1 MAWTSRR
8 RVFGRQILDRLTWR
22 AASKQLRE
30 LIGAVSGM
38 GKGSPTNAREV
49 SVATSALKYHEE
61 RLSRPL
67 AQLVAIND
75 SVPNTMMKNTQHLET
90 LAHSLMSL
98 TLKKPILLVSHQATL
113 TGAPRV
119 LADLGR
125 AAARMGAHLVFLFV
139 EGGNELE
146 SYSKIGHVYLLSQF
160 NNNFEDAARSIMS
173 AHDPRVAVFN
183 TITTTRHAETL
194 KSLDPDI
201 MCIGWIHELPTVIN
215 SFFGGRE
222 TVINAHTYCDKLA
235 FGSDYVRKQFAVEYG
250 LDNGSL
256 YVLPYIWKVPMLS
269 SSAKVIGNE
278 EMPTANTIDATN
290 DNNIILLLGCGT
302 AEPRKGLDIFIRV
315 AYQVLENCKEEYKS
329 RIKFAWYG
337 CPPYSDNYVDFCK
350 FDAKRLGIAEFIEFK
365 PVSGE
370 FAEKLAQATAF
381 LLTSREDPYP
391 LVILD
396 SMANGVPFVCF
407 EDAGGGATIAK
418 SGPGIAIPYGDE
430 QLFAENINYL
440 IDNPAKCE
448 QLGRAGKK
456 KVIMDHNK
464 RHVLEIFV
472 SLLNSQ
478 PPSDTYDYSLSPV
491 VNNNHL
497 LGQGDIASDLDNRYR
512 NILVI
517 SFGPPPLKHMQAVE
531 GGGLRCWNLAK
542 GMQEAMPNFDVT
554 LMYPNWYDTDEQP
567 AEYDGVKLA
576 RWKDRQDMLERLP
589 DYEVIAVSY
598 CYGDY
603 SLDIANSMGPTQ
615 ILVLDC
621 YVPIHVEMCARRSP
635 ERLEEAAA
643 YEVERV
649 RWDEVLRKGSFFLC
663 ANSNQIHYYRGIL
676 HQLGRL
682 NPINYDNDPL
692 ILAPFGISRDLPV
705 SAATPIQELGVQP
718 GVKKLLWFG
727 GVYPWFNVKV
737 LFDAVSRL
745 NLVTPCVLIVVGV
758 RNPFNSH
765 PLFVGLAAEIEA
777 MAQSADYA
785 GLVYLVDWVQYHDRA
800 NWYLDS
806 DLTVMISQE
815 GVENNYA
822 WRTRLV
828 DYIWANSPVAT
839 SGQDLL
845 SQEMI
850 KLGIA
855 AKLDMGSS
863 EEMALSLAKAL
874 DALPTLHENLREK
887 GHVLKESLYIDNI
900 GAKIRE
906 VLI

>member
-1 MAWTSRR
+1 MA
-8 RVFGRQILDRLTWR
+8 
-22 AASKQLRE
+22 K
-30 LIGAVSGM
+30 
-38 GKGSPTNAREV
+38 
-49 SVATSALKYHEE
+49 
-61 RLSRPL
+61 
-67 AQLVAIND
+67 LVLIND
-75 SVPNTMMKNTQHLET
+75 SKSNSMSKNRQYLERLGT
-90 LAHSLMSL
+90 SIRSL
-98 TLKKPILLVSHQATL
+98 TLDRPVLLVSHQATL

-125 AAARMGAHLVFLFV
+125 AADQMGATVVFLFV

-146 SYSKIGHVYLLSQF
+146 SYSRIGHVYLLSQF
-160 NNNFEDAARSIMS
+160 NNNFEYAARSIILN
-173 AHDPRVAVFN
+173 HDPRVAVLN
-183 TITTTRHAETL
+183 TITTTRYAETL
-194 KSLDPDI
+194 NSLDPNI
-201 MCIGWIHELPTVIN
+201 RCIGWIHELPTVIN

-222 TVINAHTYCDKLA
+222 TVINAHTYCEKLA
-235 FGSDYVRKQFAVEYG
+235 FGSDYVRQQFAVEYG
-250 LDNGSL
+250 LDSDSL
-256 YVLPYIWKVPMLS
+256 YVLPYIWKVPILSGSAKAVDNEAMSIANIVDS
-269 SSAKVIGNE
+269 SSDK
-278 EMPTANTIDATN
+278 NT
-290 DNNIILLLGCGT
+290 ILLLGCGT

-315 AYQVLENCKEEYKS
+315 AYQVLENCKEEHRS

-350 FDAKRLGIAEFIEFK
+350 FDAKRLGIDEFIEFK
-365 PVSGE
+365 PASDE
-370 FAEKLAQATAF
+370 FAERLAQATAF
-381 LLTSREDPYP
+381 ILTSREDPYP

-407 EDAGGGATIAK
+407 EDAGGSATIAK

-430 QLFAENINYL
+430 QLFAESINYL
-440 IDNPAKCE
+440 IDNPARCE

-456 KVIMDHNK
+456 KVILDHNK
-464 RHVLEIFV
+464 RHVLEILV
-472 SLLNSQ
+472 GLLNSQ
-478 PPSDTYDYSLSPV
+478 LPSDPV
-491 VNNNHL
+491 NPHLLPAVEDNHL
-497 LGQGDIASDLDNRYR
+497 LEQENIASDADNHYR

-517 SFGPPPLKHMQAVE
+517 SFGPPPLKHMLAVE

-554 LMYPNWYDTDEQP
+554 LMYPNWYDADEQP

-576 RWKDRQDMLERLP
+576 RWKDRQDMLQKLP
-589 DYEVIAVSY
+589 DYEVIVVSY

-615 ILVLDC
+615 VLVLDC

-643 YEVERV
+643 YEGERV
-649 RWDEVLRKGSFFLC
+649 RWDEVLCKGSFFLC
-663 ANSNQIHYYRGIL
+663 ANTNQIHYYRGIL
-676 HQLGRL
+676 HQIGRL
-682 NPINYDNDPL
+682 NPINYDDDPL
-692 ILAPFGISRDLPV
+692 ILAPYGISRDLPV
-705 SAATPIQELGVQP
+705 PAATPIQELGIQP

-745 NLVTPCVLIVVGV
+745 NLTTPCVLIVVGV

-785 GLVYLVDWVQYHDRA
+785 GLVHLVDWVQYHDRA

-845 SQEMI
+845 SQKMI
-850 KLGIA
+850 ELGIA
-855 AKLDMGSS
+855 AKLDIGTS
-863 EEMALSLAKAL
+863 EQMALSLANAL
-874 DALPTLHENLREK
+874 DALPAMHEKLSEK
-887 GHVLKESLYIDNI
+887 GPMLKETLYIDNI
-900 GAKIRE
+900 GARICD
-906 VLI
+906 VLV

>member
-1 MAWTSRR
+1 MSKN
-8 RVFGRQILDRLTWR
+8 RQYL
-22 AASKQLRE
+22 
-30 LIGAVSGM
+30 
-38 GKGSPTNAREV
+38 
-49 SVATSALKYHEE
+49 E
-61 RLSRPL
+61 RLGTSIR
-67 AQLVAIND
+67 
-75 SVPNTMMKNTQHLET
+75 
-90 LAHSLMSL
+90 SL
-98 TLKKPILLVSHQATL
+98 TLDRPILLVSHQATL

-125 AAARMGAHLVFLFV
+125 AADQMGATVVFLFV

-146 SYSKIGHVYLLSQF
+146 SYSRIGHVYLLSQF
-160 NNNFEDAARSIMS
+160 NNNFEYAARSIILN
-173 AHDPRVAVFN
+173 HDPRVAVLN
-183 TITTTRHAETL
+183 TITTTRYAETL
-194 KSLDPDI
+194 NSLDPNI
-201 MCIGWIHELPTVIN
+201 RCIGWIHELPTVIN

-222 TVINAHTYCDKLA
+222 TVINAHTYCEKLA
-235 FGSDYVRKQFAVEYG
+235 FGSDYVRQQFAVEYG
-250 LDNGSL
+250 LDSDSL
-256 YVLPYIWKVPMLS
+256 YVLPYIWKVPILS
-269 SSAKVIGNE
+269 SSAKAVDNE
-278 EMPTANTIDATN
+278 AMSIANIVDSSS
-290 DNNIILLLGCGT
+290 DKNIILLLGCGT

-315 AYQVLENCKEEYKS
+315 AYQVLENCKEEHRS

-350 FDAKRLGIAEFIEFK
+350 FDAKRLCIDEFIEFK
-365 PVSGE
+365 PASDE
-370 FAEKLAQATAF
+370 FAERLAQATAF
-381 LLTSREDPYP
+381 ILTSREDPYP

-407 EDAGGGATIAK
+407 EDAGGSATIAK

-430 QLFAENINYL
+430 QLFAESINYL
-440 IDNPAKCE
+440 IDNPARCE

-456 KVIMDHNK
+456 KVILDHNK
-464 RHVLEIFV
+464 RHVLEILV
-472 SLLNSQ
+472 GLLNSQ
-478 PPSDTYDYSLSPV
+478 LPSDPV
-491 VNNNHL
+491 NPHLLPAVEDNHL
-497 LGQGDIASDLDNRYR
+497 LEQENIASDADNHYR

-517 SFGPPPLKHMQAVE
+517 SFGPPPLKHMLAVE

-554 LMYPNWYDTDEQP
+554 LMYPNWYDADEQP

-576 RWKDRQDMLERLP
+576 RWKDRQDMLQMLP
-589 DYEVIAVSY
+589 DYEVIVVSY

-615 ILVLDC
+615 VLVLDC

-643 YEVERV
+643 YEGERV
-649 RWDEVLRKGSFFLC
+649 RWDEVLCKGSFFLC
-663 ANSNQIHYYRGIL
+663 ANTNQIHYYRGIL
-676 HQLGRL
+676 HQIGRL
-682 NPINYDNDPL
+682 NPINYDDDPL
-692 ILAPFGISRDLPV
+692 ILAPYGISRDLPV
-705 SAATPIQELGVQP
+705 PAATPIQELGIQP

-745 NLVTPCVLIVVGV
+745 NLTTPCVLIVVGV

-785 GLVYLVDWVQYHDRA
+785 GLVHLVDWVQYHDRA

-845 SQEMI
+845 SQKMI
-850 KLGIA
+850 ELGIA
-855 AKLDMGSS
+855 AKLDIGTS
-863 EEMALSLAKAL
+863 EQMALSLANAL
-874 DALPTLHENLREK
+874 DALPAMHEKLSEK
-887 GHVLKESLYIDNI
+887 GPMLKETLYIDNI
-900 GAKIRE
+900 GARICD
-906 VLI
+906 VLV

>member
-1 MAWTSRR
+1 MA
-8 RVFGRQILDRLTWR
+8 
-22 AASKQLRE
+22 K
-30 LIGAVSGM
+30 
-38 GKGSPTNAREV
+38 
-49 SVATSALKYHEE
+49 
-61 RLSRPL
+61 
-67 AQLVAIND
+67 LVLIND
-75 SVPNTMMKNTQHLET
+75 SKSNSMSKTRQYLERLGT
-90 LAHSLMSL
+90 SIRSL
-98 TLKKPILLVSHQATL
+98 TLDRPILLVSHQATL

-125 AAARMGAHLVFLFV
+125 AADQMGATVVFLFV

-146 SYSKIGHVYLLSQF
+146 SYSRIGHVYLLSQF
-160 NNNFEDAARSIMS
+160 NNNFEYAARSIILN
-173 AHDPRVAVFN
+173 HDPRVAVLN
-183 TITTTRHAETL
+183 TITTTRYAETL
-194 KSLDPDI
+194 NSLDPDI
-201 MCIGWIHELPTVIN
+201 RCIGWIHELPTVIN

-222 TVINAHTYCDKLA
+222 TVINAHTYCEKLA
-235 FGSDYVRKQFAVEYG
+235 FGSDYVRQQFAVEYG
-250 LDNGSL
+250 LDSDSL

-269 SSAKVIGNE
+269 SSAKAVDNE
-278 EMPTANTIDATN
+278 AMSTANIIDSSSDKNT
-290 DNNIILLLGCGT
+290 ILLLGCGT

-315 AYQVLENCKEEYKS
+315 AYQVLENCKEEHRS

-350 FDAKRLGIAEFIEFK
+350 FDAKRLGIDEFIEFK
-365 PVSGE
+365 PASDE
-370 FAEKLAQATAF
+370 FAERLAQATAF
-381 LLTSREDPYP
+381 ILTSREDPYP

-407 EDAGGGATIAK
+407 EDAGGSATIAK

-456 KVIMDHNK
+456 KVILDHNK

-472 SLLNSQ
+472 GLLNSQ
-478 PPSDTYDYSLSPV
+478 LPSDPVSPHLLPAV
-491 VNNNHL
+491 EDNHL
-497 LGQGDIASDLDNRYR
+497 LEHESITSDADNHYR

-517 SFGPPPLKHMQAVE
+517 SFGPPPLKHMLAVE
-531 GGGLRCWNLAK
+531 GGGLRCWSLAK

-554 LMYPNWYDTDEQP
+554 LMYPNWYDADEQP

-576 RWKDRQDMLERLP
+576 RWKDRQDMLQKLP
-589 DYEVIAVSY
+589 DYEVIVVSY

-615 ILVLDC
+615 VLVLDC

-643 YEVERV
+643 YEGERV
-649 RWDEVLRKGSFFLC
+649 RWDEVLCKGSFFLC
-663 ANSNQIHYYRGIL
+663 ANANQIHYYRGIL
-676 HQLGRL
+676 HQIGRL
-682 NPINYDNDPL
+682 NPINYDDDPL
-692 ILAPFGISRDLPV
+692 ILAPYGISRDLPV
-705 SAATPIQELGVQP
+705 PAATPIQELGIQP

-745 NLVTPCVLIVVGV
+745 NLTTPCVLIVVGV

-785 GLVYLVDWVQYHDRA
+785 GLVHLVDWVQYHDRA

-845 SQEMI
+845 SQKMI
-850 KLGIA
+850 ELGIA
-855 AKLDMGSS
+855 AKLDIGTS
-863 EEMALSLAKAL
+863 EQMALSLANAL
-874 DALPTLHENLREK
+874 DALPAMHEKLSEK
-887 GHVLKESLYIDNI
+887 GPMLKETLYIDNI
-900 GAKIRE
+900 GARICD
-906 VLI
+906 VLV

>member
-1 MAWTSRR
+1 VVTA
-8 RVFGRQILDRLTWR
+8 
-22 AASKQLRE
+22 E
-30 LIGAVSGM
+30 LM
-38 GKGSPTNAREV
+38 
-49 SVATSALKYHEE
+49 YHDE
-61 RLSRPL
+61 RLSRTL
-67 AQLVAIND
+67 AKPVPIND
-75 SVPNTMMKNTQHLET
+75 SESNSMSKKRQYLEKLGT
-90 LAHSLMSL
+90 SIRSL
-98 TLKKPILLVSHQATL
+98 TLDKPILLVSHQATL

-125 AAARMGAHLVFLFV
+125 AAAQMGANVVFLFV

-146 SYSKIGHVYLLSQF
+146 SYSRIGPVYLLSQF
-160 NNNFEDAARSIMS
+160 NNSFEYAVRSIIS
-173 AHDPRVAVFN
+173 THDPRVAVFN
-183 TITTTRHAETL
+183 TITTTRYAEVL
-194 KSLDPDI
+194 KSLDPNV

-222 TVINAHTYCDKLA
+222 TVVNAHTYCDKLA
-235 FGSDYVRKQFAVEYG
+235 FGSDYVRQQFAVEYG
-250 LDNGSL
+250 LDSDSL
-256 YVLPYIWKVPMLS
+256 YVLPYIWKMPILS
-269 SSAKVIGNE
+269 GTAKVIDNQA
-278 EMPTANTIDATN
+278 MPTTNIVDVSNAENT
-290 DNNIILLLGCGT
+290 ILLLGCGT

-315 AYQVLENCKEEYKS
+315 AHQVLENCNKEYRS

-350 FDAKRLGIAEFIEFK
+350 FDAKRLGIDEFIEFK

-370 FAEKLAQATAF
+370 FAERLAQATAF

-407 EDAGGGATIAK
+407 EDAGGAASIAK

-430 QLFAENINYL
+430 HLFAESINYL
-440 IDNPAKCE
+440 IDNPTKRE

-456 KVIMDHNK
+456 KVILDHNK

-472 SLLNSQ
+472 DLLNSQ
-478 PPSDTYDYSLSPV
+478 SPSDPVNPNSLSAV
-491 VNNNHL
+491 EDKHL
-497 LGQGDIASDLDNRYR
+497 LEQGDITSGADHHCR

-542 GMQEAMPNFDVT
+542 GMQEAMPNFEVT

-567 AEYDGVKLA
+567 VEYDGVKLA
-576 RWKDRQDMLERLP
+576 RWKDRQDMLEKLP
-589 DYEVIAVSY
+589 HHEVIVVSY

-615 ILVLDC
+615 VLVLDC

-643 YEVERV
+643 YEVERE
-649 RWDEVLRKGSFFLC
+649 RWDAVLCKGSYFLC

-705 SAATPIQELGVQP
+705 PTATPIQDLGVQP

-745 NLVTPCVLIVVGV
+745 NLITPCVLVVVGV

-785 GLVYLVDWVQYHDRA
+785 GLVHLVDWVQYHDRV

-845 SQEMI
+845 SQKMI
-850 KLGIA
+850 ELGIA
-855 AKLDMGSS
+855 ARLDMGSS
-863 EEMALSLAKAL
+863 EEMALSLANAL
-874 DALPTLHENLREK
+874 ESLPTMHENLREK
-887 GHVLKESLYIDNI
+887 GHALKDTLYIDSI
-900 GAKIRE
+900 GAHICKA
-906 VLI
+906 LA

>member
-1 MAWTSRR
+1 ML
-8 RVFGRQILDRLTWR
+8 VV
-22 AASKQLRE
+22 E
-30 LIGAVSGM
+30 AVLM
-38 GKGSPTNAREV
+38 
-49 SVATSALKYHEE
+49 YHDE
-61 RLSRPL
+61 RLSWTL
-67 AQLVAIND
+67 AKLVPIND
-75 SVPNTMMKNTQHLET
+75 SESNSMSENRRYLERLGT
-90 LAHSLMSL
+90 TIKSL
-98 TLKKPILLVSHQATL
+98 TLDRPILLVSHQATL

-125 AAARMGAHLVFLFV
+125 AAAQMGANVVFLFI

-146 SYSKIGHVYLLSQF
+146 SYSRIGHVYLLSQF
-160 NNNFEDAARSIMS
+160 NNSFEYAAKSIIS
-173 AHDPRVAVFN
+173 SHDPRVAVFN
-183 TITTTRHAETL
+183 TITTTRYAETL
-194 KSLDPDI
+194 KGLDPDI
-201 MCIGWIHELPTVIN
+201 MCIGWIHELPTVTN

-222 TVINAHTYCDKLA
+222 TVTNAHTYCDKLA
-235 FGSDYVRKQFAVEYG
+235 FGSDYVRQQFAVEYG
-250 LDNGSL
+250 LDSDSL

-269 SSAKVIGNE
+269 GSAKAIDNKA
-278 EMPTANTIDATN
+278 MPTANILDAS
-290 DNNIILLLGCGT
+290 NNNNLILLLGCGT

-315 AYQVLENCKEEYKS
+315 AHQVLENCKEEHRS
-329 RIKFAWYG
+329 RMKFAWYG

-350 FDAKRLGIAEFIEFK
+350 FDAKRLGIDEFIEFK

-370 FAEKLAQATAF
+370 FAERLAQATAF

-407 EDAGGGATIAK
+407 EDAGGSATIAK

-430 QLFAENINYL
+430 QLFAENINDL

-456 KVIMDHNK
+456 KVILDHNK

-472 SLLNSQ
+472 GLLNSQ
-478 PPSDTYDYSLSPV
+478 SPSDPVNSSILSAAEDK
-491 VNNNHL
+491 HL
-497 LGQGDIASDLDNRYR
+497 LGQEIITSDADNRYR

-517 SFGPPPLKHMQAVE
+517 SFGPPPLKHLQAVE

-542 GMQEAMPNFDVT
+542 GMQVAMPNFDVT

-567 AEYDGVKLA
+567 AEYDGVQLA
-576 RWKDRQDMLERLP
+576 RWKDRQDMLDKLP
-589 DYEVIAVSY
+589 DYEVIVVSY

-649 RWDEVLRKGSFFLC
+649 RWDAVLRKGSFFLC

-682 NPINYDNDPL
+682 NPVNYDNDPL

-705 SAATPIQELGVQP
+705 PAATPIQELGVQP

-737 LFDAVSRL
+737 LFDAVARL
-745 NLVTPCVLIVVGV
+745 NLITPCVLIVVGV

-777 MAQSADYA
+777 MAQSAEYA
-785 GLVYLVDWVQYHDRA
+785 GLVHLVDWVQYHDRA

-855 AKLDMGSS
+855 ARLDMGSS
-863 EEMALSLAKAL
+863 EKMALSLAKAL

-887 GHVLKESLYIDNI
+887 GHALKDTLYIDSI
-900 GAKIRE
+900 GLHIFEA
-906 VLI
+906 LA

>member
-1 MAWTSRR
+1 M
-8 RVFGRQILDRLTWR
+8 L
-22 AASKQLRE
+22 
-30 LIGAVSGM
+30 
-38 GKGSPTNAREV
+38 
-49 SVATSALKYHEE
+49 
-61 RLSRPL
+61 
-67 AQLVAIND
+67 IND
-75 SVPNTMMKNTQHLET
+75 SKSNSMSKNRQYLERLGT
-90 LAHSLMSL
+90 SIRSL
-98 TLKKPILLVSHQATL
+98 TLDRPILLVSHQATL

-125 AAARMGAHLVFLFV
+125 AAAQMGATVVFLFV

-146 SYSKIGHVYLLSQF
+146 SYSRIGHVYLLSQF
-160 NNNFEDAARSIMS
+160 NNNFENAARSIIS
-173 AHDPRVAVFN
+173 NHDPRVAVLN
-183 TITTTRHAETL
+183 TITTTCYAETL
-194 KSLDPDI
+194 NSLDPGI
-201 MCIGWIHELPTVIN
+201 RCIGWIHELPTVIN

-222 TVINAHTYCDKLA
+222 TVINAHTYCEKLA
-235 FGSDYVRKQFAVEYG
+235 FGSDYVRQQFAVEYG
-250 LDNGSL
+250 LDSDSL
-256 YVLPYIWKVPMLS
+256 YVLPYIWKVPILS
-269 SSAKVIGNE
+269 SSAKAVDNE
-278 EMPTANTIDATN
+278 VMSTANIVDSSSDKNT
-290 DNNIILLLGCGT
+290 ILLLGCGT

-315 AYQVLENCKEEYKS
+315 AYQVLENCKEEHRS

-350 FDAKRLGIAEFIEFK
+350 FDAKRLGIDEFIEFK
-365 PVSGE
+365 PASDE
-370 FAEKLAQATAF
+370 FAERLAQATTF
-381 LLTSREDPYP
+381 ILTSREDPYP

-407 EDAGGGATIAK
+407 EDAGGSATIAK
-418 SGPGIAIPYGDE
+418 SGSGIAIPYGDE

-456 KVIMDHNK
+456 KVILDHNK
-464 RHVLEIFV
+464 RQVLEIFV
-472 SLLNSQ
+472 GLLSSQ
-478 PPSDTYDYSLSPV
+478 LPSDPV
-491 VNNNHL
+491 NPHLLPAVEDNHL
-497 LGQGDIASDLDNRYR
+497 LEQENITSDADNHYR

-554 LMYPNWYDTDEQP
+554 LMYPNWYDADEQP

-576 RWKDRQDMLERLP
+576 RWKDRQDMLQKLP
-589 DYEVIAVSY
+589 DYEVIVVSY

-603 SLDIANSMGPTQ
+603 SLDIANCMGPTQ
-615 ILVLDC
+615 VLVLDC

-643 YEVERV
+643 YEGERV
-649 RWDEVLRKGSFFLC
+649 RWDEVLCKGSFFLC
-663 ANSNQIHYYRGIL
+663 ANTNQIHYYRGIL

-682 NPINYDNDPL
+682 NPINYDDDPL
-692 ILAPFGISRDLPV
+692 ILAPYGISRDLPV
-705 SAATPIQELGVQP
+705 PAATPIQELGIQP

-785 GLVYLVDWVQYHDRA
+785 GLVHLVDWVQYHDRA

-845 SQEMI
+845 SQKMI
-850 KLGIA
+850 ELGIA
-855 AKLDMGSS
+855 ARLDMGSS

-874 DALPTLHENLREK
+874 EALPAMHENLREK
-887 GHVLKESLYIDNI
+887 GNVLKDTLYIDSI
-900 GAKIRE
+900 GLHICKA
-906 VLI
+906 LA

>member
-1 MAWTSRR
+1 M
-8 RVFGRQILDRLTWR
+8 L
-22 AASKQLRE
+22 
-30 LIGAVSGM
+30 
-38 GKGSPTNAREV
+38 
-49 SVATSALKYHEE
+49 
-61 RLSRPL
+61 
-67 AQLVAIND
+67 IND
-75 SVPNTMMKNTQHLET
+75 SKSNSMLKNRQYLERLGT
-90 LAHSLMSL
+90 SIRSL
-98 TLKKPILLVSHQATL
+98 TLDRPVLLVSHQATL

-125 AAARMGAHLVFLFV
+125 AADQMGATVVFLFV

-146 SYSKIGHVYLLSQF
+146 SYSRIGHVYLLSQF
-160 NNNFEDAARSIMS
+160 NNNFEYAARSIILN
-173 AHDPRVAVFN
+173 HDPRVAVLN
-183 TITTTRHAETL
+183 TITTTRYAETL
-194 KSLDPDI
+194 NSLDPNI
-201 MCIGWIHELPTVIN
+201 RCIGWIHELPTVIN

-235 FGSDYVRKQFAVEYG
+235 FGSDYVRQQFAVEYG
-250 LDNGSL
+250 LDSDSL
-256 YVLPYIWKVPMLS
+256 YVLPYIWKVPILS
-269 SSAKVIGNE
+269 SSAKAVDNE
-278 EMPTANTIDATN
+278 AMSIANIVDSSSDKNT
-290 DNNIILLLGCGT
+290 ILLLGCGT

-315 AYQVLENCKEEYKS
+315 AYQVLENCKEEHRF

-350 FDAKRLGIAEFIEFK
+350 FDAKRLGIDEFIEFK
-365 PVSGE
+365 PASDE
-370 FAEKLAQATAF
+370 FAERLAQATAF
-381 LLTSREDPYP
+381 ILTSREDPYP

-407 EDAGGGATIAK
+407 EDAGGSATIAK

-430 QLFAENINYL
+430 QLFAESINYL
-440 IDNPAKCE
+440 IDNPARCE

-456 KVIMDHNK
+456 KVILDHNK
-464 RHVLEIFV
+464 RHVLEILV
-472 SLLNSQ
+472 GLLNSQ
-478 PPSDTYDYSLSPV
+478 LPSDPV
-491 VNNNHL
+491 NPHLLPAVEDNHL
-497 LGQGDIASDLDNRYR
+497 LEQENIASDADNHYR

-517 SFGPPPLKHMQAVE
+517 SFGPPPLKHMLAVE

-554 LMYPNWYDTDEQP
+554 LIYPNWYDADEQP

-576 RWKDRQDMLERLP
+576 RWKDRQDMLQKLP
-589 DYEVIAVSY
+589 DYEVIVVSY

-615 ILVLDC
+615 VLVLDC

-643 YEVERV
+643 YEGERV
-649 RWDEVLRKGSFFLC
+649 RWDEVLCKGSFFLC
-663 ANSNQIHYYRGIL
+663 ANANQIHYYRGIL
-676 HQLGRL
+676 HQIGRL
-682 NPINYDNDPL
+682 NPINYEDDPL
-692 ILAPFGISRDLPV
+692 ILAPYGISRDLPV
-705 SAATPIQELGVQP
+705 PAATPIQELGIQP

-745 NLVTPCVLIVVGV
+745 NLTTPCVLIVVGV

-785 GLVYLVDWVQYHDRA
+785 GLVHLVDWVQYHDRA

-845 SQEMI
+845 SQKMI
-850 KLGIA
+850 ELGIA
-855 AKLDMGSS
+855 AKLDIGTS
-863 EEMALSLAKAL
+863 EQMALSLANAL
-874 DALPTLHENLREK
+874 VALPAMHQKLSET
-887 GHVLKESLYIDNI
+887 GPMLKETLYIDNI
-900 GAKIRE
+900 GARICD
-906 VLI
+906 VLV

>member
-1 MAWTSRR
+1 MSKN
-8 RVFGRQILDRLTWR
+8 RQYL
-22 AASKQLRE
+22 
-30 LIGAVSGM
+30 
-38 GKGSPTNAREV
+38 
-49 SVATSALKYHEE
+49 E
-61 RLSRPL
+61 RLGTSIR
-67 AQLVAIND
+67 
-75 SVPNTMMKNTQHLET
+75 
-90 LAHSLMSL
+90 SL
-98 TLKKPILLVSHQATL
+98 TLDRPILLVSHQATL

-125 AAARMGAHLVFLFV
+125 AAAQMGTTVVFLFV

-146 SYSKIGHVYLLSQF
+146 SYARIGHVYLLSQF
-160 NNNFEDAARSIMS
+160 NNNFEYAARSVIS
-173 AHDPRVAVFN
+173 NHDPRVAVLN
-183 TITTTRHAETL
+183 TITTTRYAETL
-194 KSLDPDI
+194 NSLDPGI
-201 MCIGWIHELPTVIN
+201 RCIGWIHELPTVIN

-222 TVINAHTYCDKLA
+222 TVINAHTYCEKLA
-235 FGSDYVRKQFAVEYG
+235 FGSDYVRQQFAVEYG
-250 LDNGSL
+250 LDSDSL
-256 YVLPYIWKVPMLS
+256 YVLPYIWKVPILS
-269 SSAKVIGNE
+269 SSAKVVDNE
-278 EMPTANTIDATN
+278 AMSAANIVDSSSDKNT
-290 DNNIILLLGCGT
+290 ILLLGCGT

-315 AYQVLENCKEEYKS
+315 AYQVLENCKEQHRS

-350 FDAKRLGIAEFIEFK
+350 FDAKRLGIDEFIEFQ
-365 PVSGE
+365 PASNE
-370 FAEKLAQATAF
+370 FAERLAQATAF
-381 LLTSREDPYP
+381 ILTSREDPYP

-407 EDAGGGATIAK
+407 EDAGGSATIAK

-456 KVIMDHNK
+456 KVILDHNK

-472 SLLNSQ
+472 GLLNSQ
-478 PPSDTYDYSLSPV
+478 LPSDPV
-491 VNNNHL
+491 NTHLLPAVEDNHL
-497 LGQGDIASDLDNRYR
+497 LEQENITSAVDNHYR

-517 SFGPPPLKHMQAVE
+517 SFGPPPLMNMQAVE

-542 GMQEAMPNFDVT
+542 GMQEAMPNFDIT
-554 LMYPNWYDTDEQP
+554 LMYPNWYDADEQP
-567 AEYDGVKLA
+567 AEYDGLKLA
-576 RWKDRQDMLERLP
+576 RWKDRQDMLQKLP
-589 DYEVIAVSY
+589 DYEVIVVSY

-615 ILVLDC
+615 VLVLDC

-643 YEVERV
+643 YEGERV
-649 RWDEVLRKGSFFLC
+649 RWDEVLCKGSFFLC
-663 ANSNQIHYYRGIL
+663 ANTNQIHYYRGIL
-676 HQLGRL
+676 HQIGRL
-682 NPINYDNDPL
+682 NPINYDDDPL
-692 ILAPFGISRDLPV
+692 ILAPYGISRDLPV
-705 SAATPIQELGVQP
+705 PAATPIQELGIQP

-745 NLVTPCVLIVVGV
+745 NLTTPCVLIIVGV

-785 GLVYLVDWVQYHDRA
+785 GLVHLVDWVQYHDRA

-845 SQEMI
+845 SQKMI
-850 KLGIA
+850 ELGIA
-855 AKLDMGSS
+855 AKLDIGTS
-863 EEMALSLAKAL
+863 EQMALSLANAL
-874 DALPTLHENLREK
+874 DALPAMHEKLSEK
-887 GHVLKESLYIDNI
+887 GPMLKETLYIDNI
-900 GAKIRE
+900 GARICD
-906 VLI
+906 VLV

>member
-1 MAWTSRR
+1 MSTNRQYLEKLGTSIR
-8 RVFGRQILDRLTWR
+8 
-22 AASKQLRE
+22 
-30 LIGAVSGM
+30 
-38 GKGSPTNAREV
+38 
-49 SVATSALKYHEE
+49 
-61 RLSRPL
+61 
-67 AQLVAIND
+67 
-75 SVPNTMMKNTQHLET
+75 
-90 LAHSLMSL
+90 SL
-98 TLKKPILLVSHQATL
+98 TLDRPILLVSHQATL

-125 AAARMGAHLVFLFV
+125 AAAQMGANVVFLFV

-146 SYSKIGHVYLLSQF
+146 SYSRIGHVYLLSQF
-160 NNNFEDAARSIMS
+160 NNSFEYALRSIIS
-173 AHDPRVAVFN
+173 NHDPRVAVFN
-183 TITTTRHAETL
+183 TITTTRYAEIL

-201 MCIGWIHELPTVIN
+201 MCLGWIHELPTVIN

-222 TVINAHTYCDKLA
+222 TVINAHTFCDKLA
-235 FGSDYVRKQFAVEYG
+235 FGSDYVRHQFAVEYG
-250 LDNGSL
+250 LDSDSL
-256 YVLPYIWKVPMLS
+256 YVLPYIWKMPILPT
-269 SSAKVIGNE
+269 SAKFIGNQGIPAADMVE
-278 EMPTANTIDATN
+278 ASNDKNT
-290 DNNIILLLGCGT
+290 ILLLGCGT

-315 AYQVLENCKEEYKS
+315 AYQVLENCNEEHRS

-350 FDAKRLGIAEFIEFK
+350 FDAKRLGIDEFIEFK

-370 FAEKLAQATAF
+370 FGERLAQATAF

-407 EDAGGGATIAK
+407 EDAGGAATIAK

-430 QLFAENINYL
+430 QLFADKINHL
-440 IDNPAKCE
+440 INNPALRE

-456 KVIMDHNK
+456 KVILDHNK
-464 RHVLEIFV
+464 RHVLEIFAD
-472 SLLNSQ
+472 LLNSQ
-478 PPSDTYDYSLSPV
+478 SPSDS
-491 VNNNHL
+491 VNINLLPDLEDSHL
-497 LGQGDIASDLDNRYR
+497 LEQGDIASDVDHHYR

-554 LMYPNWYDTDEQP
+554 LMYPNWYDTDDQP
-567 AEYDGVKLA
+567 AEYDGVNLA
-576 RWKDRQDMLERLP
+576 RWKDRQDMLEKLP
-589 DYEVIAVSY
+589 HHEVIVVSY

-643 YEVERV
+643 YEVERE
-649 RWDEVLRKGSFFLC
+649 RWDAVLCKGSYFLC

-682 NPINYDNDPL
+682 NPINYDIDPL
-692 ILAPFGISRDLPV
+692 ILAPFGISRDLPIP
-705 SAATPIQELGVQP
+705 AATPIQELGVQP

-745 NLVTPCVLIVVGV
+745 NLTTPCVLIVVGV

-785 GLVYLVDWVQYHDRA
+785 GLVHLVDWVQYQDRA

-845 SQEMI
+845 SQKMI
-850 KLGIA
+850 ELGIA
-855 AKLDMGSS
+855 ARLDMGSS
-863 EEMALSLAKAL
+863 EEMALSLANAL
-874 DALPTLHENLREK
+874 ETLPAMHENLKEK
-887 GHVLKESLYIDNI
+887 GHALKETLYIDNI
-900 GAKIRE
+900 GAHICKA
-906 VLI
+906 LAK

>member
-1 MAWTSRR
+1 
-8 RVFGRQILDRLTWR
+8 
-22 AASKQLRE
+22 
-30 LIGAVSGM
+30 
-38 GKGSPTNAREV
+38 
-49 SVATSALKYHEE
+49 
-61 RLSRPL
+61 
-67 AQLVAIND
+67 
-75 SVPNTMMKNTQHLET
+75 
-90 LAHSLMSL
+90 
-98 TLKKPILLVSHQATL
+98 
-113 TGAPRV
+113 
-119 LADLGR
+119 
-125 AAARMGAHLVFLFV
+125 MGANVVFLFV

-146 SYSKIGHVYLLSQF
+146 SYSRIGHVYLLSQF
-160 NNNFEDAARSIMS
+160 NNSFEYALRSIIS
-173 AHDPRVAVFN
+173 NHDPRVAVFN
-183 TITTTRHAETL
+183 TITTTRYAEIL

-201 MCIGWIHELPTVIN
+201 MCLGWIHELPTVIN

-222 TVINAHTYCDKLA
+222 TVINAHTFCDKLA
-235 FGSDYVRKQFAVEYG
+235 FGSDYVRHQFAVEYG
-250 LDNGSL
+250 LDSDSL
-256 YVLPYIWKVPMLS
+256 YVLPYIWKMPILPT
-269 SSAKVIGNE
+269 SAKFIGNQGIPAADMVE
-278 EMPTANTIDATN
+278 ASNDKNT
-290 DNNIILLLGCGT
+290 ILLLGCGT

-315 AYQVLENCKEEYKS
+315 AYQVLENCNEEHRS

-350 FDAKRLGIAEFIEFK
+350 FDAKRLGIDEFIEFK

-370 FAEKLAQATAF
+370 FGERLAQATAF

-407 EDAGGGATIAK
+407 EDAGGAATIAK

-430 QLFAENINYL
+430 QLFADKINHL
-440 IDNPAKCE
+440 INNPALRE

-456 KVIMDHNK
+456 KVILDHNK
-464 RHVLEIFV
+464 RHVLEIFAD
-472 SLLNSQ
+472 LLNSQ
-478 PPSDTYDYSLSPV
+478 SPSDS
-491 VNNNHL
+491 VNINLLPDLEDSHL
-497 LGQGDIASDLDNRYR
+497 LEQGDIASDVDHHYR

-554 LMYPNWYDTDEQP
+554 LMYPNWYDTDDQP
-567 AEYDGVKLA
+567 AEYDGVNLA
-576 RWKDRQDMLERLP
+576 RWKDRQDMLEKLP
-589 DYEVIAVSY
+589 HHEVIVVSY

-643 YEVERV
+643 YEVERE
-649 RWDEVLRKGSFFLC
+649 RWDAVLCKGSYFLC

-682 NPINYDNDPL
+682 NPINYDIDPL
-692 ILAPFGISRDLPV
+692 ILAPFGISRDLPIP
-705 SAATPIQELGVQP
+705 AATPIQELGVQP

-745 NLVTPCVLIVVGV
+745 NLTTPCVLIVVGV

-785 GLVYLVDWVQYHDRA
+785 GLVHLVDWVQYQDRA

-845 SQEMI
+845 SQKMI
-850 KLGIA
+850 ELGIA
-855 AKLDMGSS
+855 ARLDMGSS
-863 EEMALSLAKAL
+863 EEMALSLANAL
-874 DALPTLHENLREK
+874 ETLPAMHENLKEK
-887 GHVLKESLYIDNI
+887 GHALKETLYIDNI
-900 GAKIRE
+900 GAHICKA
-906 VLI
+906 LAK

>member
-1 MAWTSRR
+1 M
-8 RVFGRQILDRLTWR
+8 L
-22 AASKQLRE
+22 
-30 LIGAVSGM
+30 
-38 GKGSPTNAREV
+38 
-49 SVATSALKYHEE
+49 
-61 RLSRPL
+61 
-67 AQLVAIND
+67 IND
-75 SVPNTMMKNTQHLET
+75 SKSNSMSKNRQYLESLGTSIKSAT
-90 LAHSLMSL
+90 LD
-98 TLKKPILLVSHQATL
+98 KPILLVSHQATL

-125 AAARMGAHLVFLFV
+125 AAAQMGASVVFLFV

-146 SYSKIGHVYLLSQF
+146 SYSRIGHVYLLSQF
-160 NNNFEDAARSIMS
+160 NNSFEYAARSIIS
-173 AHDPRVAVFN
+173 SHDPRVAVFN
-183 TITTTRHAETL
+183 TITTTRYAEIL
-194 KSLDPDI
+194 NSLDPDI
-201 MCIGWIHELPTVIN
+201 RCIGWIHELPTVIN

-235 FGSDYVRKQFAVEYG
+235 FGSDYVRQQFAVEYG
-250 LDNGSL
+250 LDSESL
-256 YVLPYIWKVPMLS
+256 YVLPYIWKVQFLP
-269 SSAKVIGNE
+269 SSAKAIDNKAVPVASIADSSNDK
-278 EMPTANTIDATN
+278 NT
-290 DNNIILLLGCGT
+290 ILLLGCGT

-315 AYQVLENCKEEYKS
+315 AYQVLENCKEEHRS

-350 FDAKRLGIAEFIEFK
+350 FDAKRLGIDDFIEFK
-365 PVSGE
+365 PVSDE
-370 FAEKLAQATAF
+370 FAERLAQATAF
-381 LLTSREDPYP
+381 MLTSREDPYP

-407 EDAGGGATIAK
+407 EDAGGSATIAK

-440 IDNPAKCE
+440 IDNPATCQ

-456 KVIMDHNK
+456 KVILDHNK

-478 PPSDTYDYSLSPV
+478 SSSDPVNLNLLSAV
-491 VNNNHL
+491 EDNHH
-497 LGQGDIASDLDNRYR
+497 LGQGIITSDVNNHYR
-512 NILVI
+512 SILVI

-576 RWKDRQDMLERLP
+576 RWKDRQDMLEKLP
-589 DYEVIAVSY
+589 HHEVIVVSY

-603 SLDIANSMGPTQ
+603 SLDIANSMGPNQ
-615 ILVLDC
+615 VLVLDC

-649 RWDEVLRKGSFFLC
+649 RWDEVLCKGSFFLC

-682 NPINYDNDPL
+682 NPVNYDDDPL

-705 SAATPIQELGVQP
+705 PAATPIQELGVQP

-745 NLVTPCVLIVVGV
+745 NLITPCVLIVVGV

-777 MAQSADYA
+777 MAQSADYD
-785 GLVYLVDWVQYHDRA
+785 GLVHLVDWVQYHDRA

-839 SGQDLL
+839 SGQDPL
-845 SQEMI
+845 SQRMI
-850 KLGIA
+850 ELGIA
-855 AKLDMGSS
+855 AKLDIGTS
-863 EEMALSLAKAL
+863 EQMALSLANAL
-874 DALPTLHENLREK
+874 DALPTMHERLREK
-887 GHVLKESLYIDNI
+887 GPMLKETLYIDNI
-900 GAKIRE
+900 GARICD
-906 VLI
+906 VLV

>member
-1 MAWTSRR
+1 MSKN
-8 RVFGRQILDRLTWR
+8 RQYL
-22 AASKQLRE
+22 
-30 LIGAVSGM
+30 
-38 GKGSPTNAREV
+38 
-49 SVATSALKYHEE
+49 E
-61 RLSRPL
+61 RLGTSIR
-67 AQLVAIND
+67 
-75 SVPNTMMKNTQHLET
+75 
-90 LAHSLMSL
+90 SL
-98 TLKKPILLVSHQATL
+98 TLDRPVLLVSHQATL

-125 AAARMGAHLVFLFV
+125 AADQMGATVVFLFV

-146 SYSKIGHVYLLSQF
+146 SYSRIGHVYLLSQF
-160 NNNFEDAARSIMS
+160 NNNFEYAARSIILN
-173 AHDPRVAVFN
+173 HDPRVAVLN
-183 TITTTRHAETL
+183 TITTTRYAETL
-194 KSLDPDI
+194 NSLDPNI
-201 MCIGWIHELPTVIN
+201 RCIGWIHELPTVIN

-222 TVINAHTYCDKLA
+222 TVINAHTYCEKLA
-235 FGSDYVRKQFAVEYG
+235 FGSDYVRQQFAVEYG
-250 LDNGSL
+250 LDSDSL
-256 YVLPYIWKVPMLS
+256 YVLPYIWKVPILSGSAKAVDNEAMSIANIVDS
-269 SSAKVIGNE
+269 SSGK
-278 EMPTANTIDATN
+278 NT
-290 DNNIILLLGCGT
+290 ILLLGCGT

-315 AYQVLENCKEEYKS
+315 AYQVLENCKEEHRS

-350 FDAKRLGIAEFIEFK
+350 FDAKRLGIDEFIEFK
-365 PVSGE
+365 PASDE
-370 FAEKLAQATAF
+370 FAERLAQATAF
-381 LLTSREDPYP
+381 ILTSREDPYP

-407 EDAGGGATIAK
+407 EDAGGSATIAK

-430 QLFAENINYL
+430 QLFAESINYL
-440 IDNPAKCE
+440 IDNPARCE

-456 KVIMDHNK
+456 KVILDHNK
-464 RHVLEIFV
+464 RHVLEILV
-472 SLLNSQ
+472 GLLNSQ
-478 PPSDTYDYSLSPV
+478 LPSDPV
-491 VNNNHL
+491 NPHLLPAVEDNHL
-497 LGQGDIASDLDNRYR
+497 LEQENIASDADNHYR

-517 SFGPPPLKHMQAVE
+517 SFGPPPLKHMLAVE
-531 GGGLRCWNLAK
+531 GGGLRCWSLAK

-554 LMYPNWYDTDEQP
+554 LMYPNWYDADEQP

-576 RWKDRQDMLERLP
+576 RWKDRQDMLQKLP
-589 DYEVIAVSY
+589 DYEVIVVSY

-615 ILVLDC
+615 VLVLDC

-643 YEVERV
+643 YEGERV
-649 RWDEVLRKGSFFLC
+649 RWDEVLCKGSFFLC
-663 ANSNQIHYYRGIL
+663 ANTNQIHYYRGIL
-676 HQLGRL
+676 HQIGRL
-682 NPINYDNDPL
+682 NPINYDDDPL
-692 ILAPFGISRDLPV
+692 ILAPYGISRDLPV
-705 SAATPIQELGVQP
+705 PAATPIQELGIQP

-745 NLVTPCVLIVVGV
+745 NLTTPCVLIVVGV

-785 GLVYLVDWVQYHDRA
+785 GLVHLVDWVQYHDRA

-845 SQEMI
+845 SQKMI
-850 KLGIA
+850 ELGIA
-855 AKLDMGSS
+855 AKLDIGTS
-863 EEMALSLAKAL
+863 EQMALSLANAL
-874 DALPTLHENLREK
+874 DALPAMHEKLSEK
-887 GHVLKESLYIDNI
+887 GPMLKETLYIDNI
-900 GAKIRE
+900 GARICD
-906 VLI
+906 VLV

>member
-1 MAWTSRR
+1 MSKN
-8 RVFGRQILDRLTWR
+8 RQYL
-22 AASKQLRE
+22 
-30 LIGAVSGM
+30 
-38 GKGSPTNAREV
+38 
-49 SVATSALKYHEE
+49 E
-61 RLSRPL
+61 RLGTSIR
-67 AQLVAIND
+67 
-75 SVPNTMMKNTQHLET
+75 
-90 LAHSLMSL
+90 SL
-98 TLKKPILLVSHQATL
+98 TLDRPILLVSHQATL

-125 AAARMGAHLVFLFV
+125 AADQMGATVVFLFV

-146 SYSKIGHVYLLSQF
+146 SYSRIGHVYLLSQF
-160 NNNFEDAARSIMS
+160 NNNFEYAARSIILN
-173 AHDPRVAVFN
+173 HDPRVAVLN
-183 TITTTRHAETL
+183 TITTTRYAETL
-194 KSLDPDI
+194 NSLDPNI
-201 MCIGWIHELPTVIN
+201 RCIGWIHELPTVIN

-222 TVINAHTYCDKLA
+222 TVINAHTYCEKLA
-235 FGSDYVRKQFAVEYG
+235 FGSDYVRQQFAVEYG
-250 LDNGSL
+250 LDSDSL
-256 YVLPYIWKVPMLS
+256 YVLPYIWKVPILS
-269 SSAKVIGNE
+269 SSAKAVDNE
-278 EMPTANTIDATN
+278 AMSIANIVDSSSDKNT
-290 DNNIILLLGCGT
+290 ILLLGCGT

-315 AYQVLENCKEEYKS
+315 AYQVLENCKEEHRS

-350 FDAKRLGIAEFIEFK
+350 FDAKRLCIDEFIEFK
-365 PVSGE
+365 PASDE
-370 FAEKLAQATAF
+370 FAERLAQATAF
-381 LLTSREDPYP
+381 ILTSREDPYP

-407 EDAGGGATIAK
+407 EDAGGSATIAK

-430 QLFAENINYL
+430 QLFAESINYL
-440 IDNPAKCE
+440 IDNPARCE

-456 KVIMDHNK
+456 KVILDHNK
-464 RHVLEIFV
+464 RHVLEILV
-472 SLLNSQ
+472 GLLNSQ
-478 PPSDTYDYSLSPV
+478 LPSDPV
-491 VNNNHL
+491 NPHLLPAVEDNHL
-497 LGQGDIASDLDNRYR
+497 LEQDNIASDADNHYR

-517 SFGPPPLKHMQAVE
+517 SFGPPPLKHMLAVE

-554 LMYPNWYDTDEQP
+554 LMYPNWYDADEQP

-576 RWKDRQDMLERLP
+576 RWKDRQDMLQKLP
-589 DYEVIAVSY
+589 DYEVIVVSY

-615 ILVLDC
+615 VLVLDC

-643 YEVERV
+643 YEGERV
-649 RWDEVLRKGSFFLC
+649 RWDEVLCKGSFFLC
-663 ANSNQIHYYRGIL
+663 ANTNQIHYYRGIL
-676 HQLGRL
+676 HQIGRL
-682 NPINYDNDPL
+682 NPINYDDDPL
-692 ILAPFGISRDLPV
+692 ILAPYGISRDLPV
-705 SAATPIQELGVQP
+705 PAATPIQELGIQP

-745 NLVTPCVLIVVGV
+745 NLTTPCVLIVVGV

-785 GLVYLVDWVQYHDRA
+785 GLVHLVDWVQYHDRA

-845 SQEMI
+845 SQKMI
-850 KLGIA
+850 ELGIA
-855 AKLDMGSS
+855 AKLDIGTS
-863 EEMALSLAKAL
+863 EQMALSLANAL
-874 DALPTLHENLREK
+874 DALPAMHEKLSEK
-887 GHVLKESLYIDNI
+887 GPMLKETLYIDNI
-900 GAKIRE
+900 GARICD
-906 VLI
+906 VLV

>member
-1 MAWTSRR
+1 M
-8 RVFGRQILDRLTWR
+8 L
-22 AASKQLRE
+22 
-30 LIGAVSGM
+30 
-38 GKGSPTNAREV
+38 
-49 SVATSALKYHEE
+49 
-61 RLSRPL
+61 
-67 AQLVAIND
+67 IND
-75 SVPNTMMKNTQHLET
+75 SKSNSMSKNRQYLERLGT
-90 LAHSLMSL
+90 SIRSL
-98 TLKKPILLVSHQATL
+98 TLDRPVLLVSHQATL

-125 AAARMGAHLVFLFV
+125 AADQMGATVVFLFV

-146 SYSKIGHVYLLSQF
+146 SYSRIGHVYLLSQF
-160 NNNFEDAARSIMS
+160 NNNFEYAARSIILN
-173 AHDPRVAVFN
+173 HDPRVAVLN
-183 TITTTRHAETL
+183 TITTTRYAETL
-194 KSLDPDI
+194 NSLDPNI
-201 MCIGWIHELPTVIN
+201 RCIGWIHELPTVIN

-222 TVINAHTYCDKLA
+222 TVINAHTYCEKLA
-235 FGSDYVRKQFAVEYG
+235 FGSDYVRQQFAVEYG
-250 LDNGSL
+250 LDSDSL
-256 YVLPYIWKVPMLS
+256 YVLPYIWKVPILSGSAKAVDNEAMSIANIVDS
-269 SSAKVIGNE
+269 SSDK
-278 EMPTANTIDATN
+278 NT
-290 DNNIILLLGCGT
+290 ILLLGCGT

-315 AYQVLENCKEEYKS
+315 AYQVLENCKEEHRS

-350 FDAKRLGIAEFIEFK
+350 FDAKRLGIDEFIEFK
-365 PVSGE
+365 PASDE
-370 FAEKLAQATAF
+370 FAERLAQATAF
-381 LLTSREDPYP
+381 ILTSREDPYP

-407 EDAGGGATIAK
+407 EDAGGSATIAK

-430 QLFAENINYL
+430 QLFAESINYL
-440 IDNPAKCE
+440 IDNPARCE

-456 KVIMDHNK
+456 KVILDHNK
-464 RHVLEIFV
+464 RHVLEILV
-472 SLLNSQ
+472 GLLNSQ
-478 PPSDTYDYSLSPV
+478 LPSDPV
-491 VNNNHL
+491 NPHLLPAVEDNHL
-497 LGQGDIASDLDNRYR
+497 LEQENIASDADNHYR

-517 SFGPPPLKHMQAVE
+517 SFGPPPLKHMLAVE
-531 GGGLRCWNLAK
+531 GGGLRCWSLAK

-554 LMYPNWYDTDEQP
+554 LMYPNWYDADEQP

-576 RWKDRQDMLERLP
+576 RWKDRQDMLQKLP
-589 DYEVIAVSY
+589 DYEVIVVSY

-615 ILVLDC
+615 VLVLDC

-643 YEVERV
+643 YEGERV
-649 RWDEVLRKGSFFLC
+649 RWDEVLCKGSFFLC
-663 ANSNQIHYYRGIL
+663 ANTNQIHYYRGIL
-676 HQLGRL
+676 HQIGRL
-682 NPINYDNDPL
+682 NPINYDDDPL
-692 ILAPFGISRDLPV
+692 ILAPYGISRDLPV
-705 SAATPIQELGVQP
+705 PAATPIQELGIQP

-745 NLVTPCVLIVVGV
+745 NLTTPCVLIVVGV

-785 GLVYLVDWVQYHDRA
+785 GLVHLVDWVQYHDRA

-845 SQEMI
+845 SQKMI
-850 KLGIA
+850 ELGIA
-855 AKLDMGSS
+855 AKLDIGTS
-863 EEMALSLAKAL
+863 EQMALSLANAL
-874 DALPTLHENLREK
+874 DALPAMHEKLSEK
-887 GHVLKESLYIDNI
+887 GPMLKETLYIDNI
-900 GAKIRE
+900 GARICD
-906 VLI
+906 VLV

>member
-1 MAWTSRR
+1 M
-8 RVFGRQILDRLTWR
+8 
-22 AASKQLRE
+22 SKNKQYL
-30 LIGAVSGM
+30 
-38 GKGSPTNAREV
+38 
-49 SVATSALKYHEE
+49 E
-61 RLSRPL
+61 RLANSIR
-67 AQLVAIND
+67 
-75 SVPNTMMKNTQHLET
+75 
-90 LAHSLMSL
+90 SL
-98 TLKKPILLVSHQATL
+98 TLDKPILLVSHQATL

-125 AAARMGAHLVFLFV
+125 AAAQMGAKIVFLFV

-146 SYSKIGHVYLLSQF
+146 SYSRIGHVYLLSQF
-160 NNNFEDAARSIMS
+160 NNSFEYAATSIMS
-173 AHDPRVAVFN
+173 SHDPRVAVFN
-183 TITTTRHAETL
+183 TITTTRYAEIL

-201 MCIGWIHELPTVIN
+201 KCIGWIHELPTVIN

-222 TVINAHTYCDKLA
+222 TVVNAYTYCDKLA
-235 FGSDYVRKQFAVEYG
+235 FGSDYVRQYFAVEYG
-250 LDNGSL
+250 LDSRFL

-269 SSAKVIGNE
+269 SSAKAKDSEEASTGNE
-278 EMPTANTIDATN
+278 VNASNEKS
-290 DNNIILLLGCGT
+290 ILLLGCGT

-315 AYQVLENCKEEYKS
+315 ASRVLENCKEEYKS
-329 RIKFAWYG
+329 KLKFAWYG

-350 FDAKRLGIAEFIEFK
+350 FDAKRLGLDEFIEFN

-370 FAEKLAQATAF
+370 FAEKLPHATAF

-396 SMANGVPFVCF
+396 SMANGVPFICF
-407 EDAGGGATIAK
+407 EDAGGVAITAK

-430 QLFAENINYL
+430 KLFAENINYL

-456 KVIMDHNK
+456 KVLLDHNK

-472 SLLNSQ
+472 DLLNSQ
-478 PPSDTYDYSLSPV
+478 SPNDPANPDLMSAV
-491 VNNNHL
+491 EANHHL
-497 LGQGDIASDLDNRYR
+497 EQGEITSEAGIGYR
-512 NILVI
+512 SILVI
-517 SFGPPPLKHMQAVE
+517 SFGPPPLKQMQAVE
-531 GGGLRCWNLAK
+531 GGGLRCWSLAK
-542 GMQEAMPNFDVT
+542 GMQAAMPNCDVT
-554 LMYPNWYDTDEQP
+554 LMYPNWYDTVEQP

-576 RWKDRQDMLERLP
+576 RWKDRQDMLENLP
-589 DYEVIAVSY
+589 NHEVIVVSY

-603 SLDIANSMGPTQ
+603 SLDIANSIGPSQ
-615 ILVLDC
+615 VLVLDC

-643 YEVERV
+643 YEVERK
-649 RWDEVLRKGSFFLC
+649 RWDSVLCKGSYFLC
-663 ANSNQIHYYRGIL
+663 ANSNQVHYYRGIL
-676 HQLGRL
+676 YQLGRL
-682 NPINYDNDPL
+682 NPVNYENDPL
-692 ILAPFGISRDLPV
+692 IIAPFGISRDLPV
-705 SAATPIQELGVQP
+705 PAATPIQDLGIQP

-727 GVYPWFNVKV
+727 GVYPWFNVKI
-737 LFDAVSRL
+737 LFDAVSTL
-745 NLVTPCVLIVVGV
+745 NLATPCALIVVGV

-765 PLFVGLAAEIEA
+765 PLFVSLAAEIEA

-828 DYIWANSPVAT
+828 DYIWADSPVAT

-845 SQEMI
+845 SQKMI
-850 KLGIA
+850 ELGTA
-855 AKLDMGSS
+855 ARLDIGSS
-863 EEMALSLAKAL
+863 EEMALSLANAFE
-874 DALPTLHENLREK
+874 ALPTMRQNLREK
-887 GHVLKESLYIDNI
+887 GYALKDALYIDKI
-900 GAKIRE
+900 GERIRE
-906 VLI
+906 ALNSGIPVND

>member
-1 MAWTSRR
+1 MSKT
-8 RVFGRQILDRLTWR
+8 RQYL
-22 AASKQLRE
+22 
-30 LIGAVSGM
+30 
-38 GKGSPTNAREV
+38 
-49 SVATSALKYHEE
+49 E
-61 RLSRPL
+61 RLGTSIR
-67 AQLVAIND
+67 
-75 SVPNTMMKNTQHLET
+75 
-90 LAHSLMSL
+90 SL
-98 TLKKPILLVSHQATL
+98 TLDRPILLVSHQATL

-125 AAARMGAHLVFLFV
+125 AADQMGATVVFLFV

-146 SYSKIGHVYLLSQF
+146 SYSRIGHVYLLSQF
-160 NNNFEDAARSIMS
+160 NNNFEYAARSIILN
-173 AHDPRVAVFN
+173 HDPRVAVLN
-183 TITTTRHAETL
+183 TITTTRYAETL
-194 KSLDPDI
+194 NSLDPDI
-201 MCIGWIHELPTVIN
+201 RCIGWIHELPTVIN

-222 TVINAHTYCDKLA
+222 TVINAHTYCEKLA
-235 FGSDYVRKQFAVEYG
+235 FGSDYVRQQFAVEYG
-250 LDNGSL
+250 LDSDSL
-256 YVLPYIWKVPMLS
+256 YVLPYIWKVPILSGSAKAVDNEAMSIANIVDS
-269 SSAKVIGNE
+269 SSDK
-278 EMPTANTIDATN
+278 NT
-290 DNNIILLLGCGT
+290 ILLLGCGT

-315 AYQVLENCKEEYKS
+315 AYQVLENCKEEHRS

-350 FDAKRLGIAEFIEFK
+350 FDAKRLGIDEFIEFK
-365 PVSGE
+365 PASDE
-370 FAEKLAQATAF
+370 FAERLAQATAF
-381 LLTSREDPYP
+381 ILTSREDPYP

-407 EDAGGGATIAK
+407 EDAGGSATIAK

-430 QLFAENINYL
+430 QLFAESINYL
-440 IDNPAKCE
+440 IDNPARCE

-456 KVIMDHNK
+456 KVILDHNK

-472 SLLNSQ
+472 GLLNSQ
-478 PPSDTYDYSLSPV
+478 LPSDPVSPHLLPAV
-491 VNNNHL
+491 EDNHL
-497 LGQGDIASDLDNRYR
+497 LEQENIASDADNHYR

-554 LMYPNWYDTDEQP
+554 LIYPNWYDADEQP

-576 RWKDRQDMLERLP
+576 RWKDRQDMLQKLP
-589 DYEVIAVSY
+589 DYEVIVVSY

-615 ILVLDC
+615 VLVLDC

-643 YEVERV
+643 YEGERV
-649 RWDEVLRKGSFFLC
+649 RWDEVLCKGSFFLC
-663 ANSNQIHYYRGIL
+663 ANTNQIHYYRGIL
-676 HQLGRL
+676 HQIGRL
-682 NPINYDNDPL
+682 NPINYDDDPL
-692 ILAPFGISRDLPV
+692 ILAPYGISRDLPV
-705 SAATPIQELGVQP
+705 PAATPIQELGIQP

-745 NLVTPCVLIVVGV
+745 NLTTPCVLIVVGV

-785 GLVYLVDWVQYHDRA
+785 GLVHLVDWVQYHDRA

-845 SQEMI
+845 SQKMI
-850 KLGIA
+850 ELGIA
-855 AKLDMGSS
+855 AKLDIGTS
-863 EEMALSLAKAL
+863 EQMALSLANAL
-874 DALPTLHENLREK
+874 DALPAMHEKLSEK
-887 GHVLKESLYIDNI
+887 GPMLKETLYIDNI
-900 GAKIRE
+900 GARICD
-906 VLI
+906 VLV

>member
-1 MAWTSRR
+1 
-8 RVFGRQILDRLTWR
+8 
-22 AASKQLRE
+22 
-30 LIGAVSGM
+30 
-38 GKGSPTNAREV
+38 
-49 SVATSALKYHEE
+49 
-61 RLSRPL
+61 
-67 AQLVAIND
+67 
-75 SVPNTMMKNTQHLET
+75 
-90 LAHSLMSL
+90 
-98 TLKKPILLVSHQATL
+98 
-113 TGAPRV
+113 
-119 LADLGR
+119 
-125 AAARMGAHLVFLFV
+125 MGANVVFLFV

-146 SYSKIGHVYLLSQF
+146 SYSRIGHVYLLSQF
-160 NNNFEDAARSIMS
+160 NNSFEYALRSIIS
-173 AHDPRVAVFN
+173 NHDPRVAVFN
-183 TITTTRHAETL
+183 TITTTRYAEIL

-201 MCIGWIHELPTVIN
+201 MCLGWIHELPTVIN

-222 TVINAHTYCDKLA
+222 TVINAHTFCDKLA
-235 FGSDYVRKQFAVEYG
+235 FGSDYVRHQFAVEYG
-250 LDNGSL
+250 LDSDSL
-256 YVLPYIWKVPMLS
+256 YVLPYIWKMPILPT
-269 SSAKVIGNE
+269 SAKFIGNQGIPAADMVE
-278 EMPTANTIDATN
+278 ASNDKNT
-290 DNNIILLLGCGT
+290 ILLLGCGT

-315 AYQVLENCKEEYKS
+315 AYQVLENCNEEHRS

-350 FDAKRLGIAEFIEFK
+350 FDAKRLGIDEFIEFK

-370 FAEKLAQATAF
+370 FGERLAQATAF

-407 EDAGGGATIAK
+407 EDSGGAATIAK

-430 QLFAENINYL
+430 QLFADKINHL
-440 IDNPAKCE
+440 INNPALRE

-456 KVIMDHNK
+456 KVILDHNK
-464 RHVLEIFV
+464 RHVLEIFAD
-472 SLLNSQ
+472 LLNSQ
-478 PPSDTYDYSLSPV
+478 SPSDS
-491 VNNNHL
+491 VNINLLPDLEDSHL
-497 LGQGDIASDLDNRYR
+497 LEQGDIASDVDHHYR

-554 LMYPNWYDTDEQP
+554 LMYPNWYDTDDQP
-567 AEYDGVKLA
+567 AEYDGVNLA
-576 RWKDRQDMLERLP
+576 RWKDRQDMLEKLP
-589 DYEVIAVSY
+589 HHEVIVVSY

-643 YEVERV
+643 YEVERE
-649 RWDEVLRKGSFFLC
+649 RWDAVLCKGSYFLC

-682 NPINYDNDPL
+682 NPINYDIDPL
-692 ILAPFGISRDLPV
+692 ILAPFGISRDLPIP
-705 SAATPIQELGVQP
+705 AATPIQELGVQP

-745 NLVTPCVLIVVGV
+745 NLTTPCVLIVVGV

-785 GLVYLVDWVQYHDRA
+785 GLVHLVDWVQYQDRA

-845 SQEMI
+845 SQKMI
-850 KLGIA
+850 ELGIA
-855 AKLDMGSS
+855 ARLDMGSS
-863 EEMALSLAKAL
+863 EEMALSLANAL
-874 DALPTLHENLREK
+874 ETLPAMHENLKEK
-887 GHVLKESLYIDNI
+887 GHALKETLYIDNI
-900 GAKIRE
+900 GAHICKA
-906 VLI
+906 LAK